1 MAIIRE
7 LHRQGQ
13 GREAECCAA
22 PSSGG
27 RPDWYGS
34 QITLSLP
41 QILWPTV
48 PSITGAKVVHVSLPG
63 PFAGRN
69 MISDII
75 LQTYQQDVTDAV
87 GALPVSYGQ
96 MKHRN

>member
-1 MAIIRE
+1 MLRRPIIWGPPR
-7 LHRQGQ
+7 LVRQPNHS
-13 GREAECCAA
+13 E
-22 PSSGG
+22 S
-27 RPDWYGS
+27 
-34 QITLSLP
+34 TVP

-69 MISDII
+69 MISGII

-87 GALPVSYGQ
+87 GALPVSY
-96 MKHRN
+96 